1 MSATLN
7 PTGVAE
13 ASARSSILARLRA
26 TATPEALP
34 LPKVKAWFDAH
45 QRHEDSA
52 QRVSRLRAAL
62 EAVKTEV
69 HDTTEADWPELLLR
83 LAAAKGLRNLLIGA
97 DTPHGATLEA
107 RQPAKLELKRY
118 AESIDSWR
126 DVLFDEVDASLTLA
140 KSAIA
145 EIGSLILWPTP
156 QEPRL
161 MSLVP
166 SVHFVLLDV
175 ATIHA
180 DLHSAI
186 TTEGWKDGL
195 PTNALL
201 ICGPSK
207 TADIQQT
214 LAYGAHGPRELVVLL
229 RHAGQVKP
237 GDVA

>member
-1 MSATLN
+1 M
-7 PTGVAE
+7 
-13 ASARSSILARLRA
+13 
-26 TATPEALP
+26 
-34 LPKVKAWFDAH
+34 
-45 QRHEDSA
+45 
-52 QRVSRLRAAL
+52 
-62 EAVKTEV
+62 
-69 HDTTEADWPELLLR
+69 
-83 LAAAKGLRNLLIGA
+83 
-97 DTPHGATLEA
+97 
-107 RQPAKLELKRY
+107 
-118 AESIDSWR
+118 
-126 DVLFDEVDASLTLA
+126 
-140 KSAIA
+140 
-145 EIGSLILWPTP
+145 
-156 QEPRL
+156 
-161 MSLVP
+161 
-166 SVHFVLLDV
+166 LLDV